1 MGADPL
7 TMGLMAAGTGMS
19 VLGSIQQGQDA
30 KGWGK
35 YQQKQA
41 KADAFAQIGSARVE
55 QQKIREATEQQR
67 SSATAAIAGTG
78 VVVGDGTA
86 SDIEKRITERGR
98 WDEEMTYYNALDQAN
113 RILAEG
119 QAARIQ
125 GDEKA
130 QASYMQGV
138 GSLLGGAVG
147 MKTAYDKWKTSTTT
161 QTPSWIT
168 TGLNNTPFGQQ
179 MKIGG

>member
-30 KGWGK
+30 KRWGK

-41 KADAFAQIGSARVE
+41 RADAFAQIGSARVE
-55 QQKIREATEQQR
+55 QQKIREATSQQR
-67 SSATAAIAGTG
+67 SSATAAIAGSG

-98 WDEEMTYYNALDQAN
+98 WDEEMTMYNAQDMAN

-119 QAARIQ
+119 QGARIQ
-125 GDEKA
+125 GDQKA
-130 QASYMQGV
+130 QASYMQGL
-138 GSLLGGAVG
+138 GSLLGGVAG
-147 MKTAYDKWKTSTTT
+147 AYGSGDKWKAPT
-161 QTPSWIT
+161 QTPKWIT
-168 TGLNNTPFGQQ
+168 NGLNNTPFGLQF
-179 MKIGG
+179 KTGG